1 MNYRPGRD
9 AIRFRMLEWDV
20 GKTLVSPSDTWKP
33 LNSLYMTRKDYG
45 GLYGFGSDGSVNE
58 ELGEVE
64 VSYIF
69 LGRLTPLAGTAW
81 QEYVLREFYT
91 DR

>member
-20 GKTLVSPSDTWKP
+20 GKTLVAPSDAWKP
-33 LNSLYMTRKDYG
+33 LNSLYMTRKNYG
-45 GLYGFGSDGSVNE
+45 GLYGFNTE
-58 ELGEVE
+58 EEALGDVE